1 MLFRI
6 QQNEYSAIKER
17 HHGRISKYPLINA
30 VISEIQ
36 DGFVYADSS
45 RNTFFISTKA
55 GFSLFDS
62 LDPAPNFERELFDFL
77 RQAADIPGYLHI
89 YSPSRSFRDH
99 VAANWAKHKI
109 RQRAQ
114 FHYLGGDGSRTYE
127 QLLPPHYRIATIQ
140 EVGFA
145 QLEEV
150 FKLDFGNRYWNSRP
164 DFLTHAIGSC
174 ILNEKSQPAAICYSA
189 CVVDGYAEM
198 DTLVMPEYR
207 GKSFMKIVSE
217 PFFNLAVRNKLI
229 PHWDT
234 FVSNAASY
242 RAAQRFQLQLVQ
254 EYDLLSL
261 LVRE

>member
-1 MLFRI
+1 MLSRI
-6 QQNEYSAIKER
+6 QQHEYSAIKER
-17 HHGRISKYPLINA
+17 HHERISQYPLINA
-30 VISEIQ
+30 VISATQE
-36 DGFVYADSS
+36 GFVYADPS

-62 LDPAPNFERELFDFL
+62 LRPAPNFESELLDFL
-77 RQAADIPGYLHI
+77 KGAPDLPGYLHI
-89 YSPSRSFRDH
+89 YRPSRSFQDH
-99 VAANWAKHKI
+99 VAGNWDKYKV
-109 RQRAQ
+109 RRRAQ
-114 FHYLGGDGSRTYE
+114 FRYLGDVCGTHE

-140 EVGFA
+140 EVVFA

-150 FKLDFGNRYWNSRP
+150 FQLDFGNRYWNSTA
-164 DFLTHAIGSC
+164 DFLTHAIGAC
-174 ILNEKSQPAAICYSA
+174 ILNEKGEPAAICYSA

-217 PFFNLAVRNKLI
+217 PFFNLAVRNKLV

-261 LVRE
+261 LVRT

>member
-1 MLFRI
+1 MLARI
-6 QQNEYSAIKER
+6 QQYEYSAIKER
-17 HHGRISKYPLINA
+17 HHKRISQYPLINA
-30 VISEIQ
+30 VISTTQE
-36 DGFVYADSS
+36 GFVYADPS

-62 LDPAPNFERELFDFL
+62 LDPTPDLDSALFDFL
-77 RQAADIPGYLHI
+77 KGAPDLAGYLHI
-89 YSPSRSFRDH
+89 YSPSKSFQEH
-99 VAANWAKHKI
+99 VAANWDKYKV

-114 FHYLGGDGSRTYE
+114 FHYLGGGCGTNER
-127 QLLPPHYRIATIQ
+127 LLPPHCRIATIQ

-145 QLEEV
+145 PLEDV
-150 FKLDFGNRYWNSRP
+150 FKLDFGNRYWNSP
-164 DFLTHAIGSC
+164 ADFLTHAIGAC
-174 ILNEKSQPAAICYSA
+174 ILNEKSEPAAICYSA
-189 CVVDGYAEM
+189 CVIDGYAEM

-207 GKSFMKIVSE
+207 GKGFMKIVSE
-217 PFFNLAVRNKLI
+217 PFFNLAVRSKLI

-261 LVRE
+261 LVRT

>member
-1 MLFRI
+1 MLSRI
-6 QQNEYSAIKER
+6 QQHEYPAIKER
-17 HHGRISKYPLINA
+17 HHGRISQYPLINA

-36 DGFVYADSS
+36 KGFVYADTS

-55 GFSLFDS
+55 GFCLFDS
-62 LDPAPNFERELFDFL
+62 LGSAPNFDSELFDFL
-77 RQAADIPGYLHI
+77 KGAPDLPGYLHI
-89 YSPSRSFRDH
+89 YSPTKSFQDH
-99 VAANWAKHKI
+99 IAETWDKYKI

-114 FHYLGGDGSRTYE
+114 FHYLGDGCETRE
-127 QLLPPHYRIATIQ
+127 RLLPPHYRIATIQ

-150 FKLDFGNRYWNSRP
+150 FKLDFGNRYWNSTA
-164 DFLTHAIGSC
+164 DFLAHAIGAC
-174 ILNEKSQPAAICYSA
+174 ILNEKSEPAAICYSA
-189 CVVDGYAEM
+189 CVIEGYAEM
-198 DTLVMPEYR
+198 DTLVLPEYR
-207 GKSFMKIVSE
+207 GKGFMKIVSE

-261 LVRE
+261 LVRT

>member
-1 MLFRI
+1 MLSRI
-6 QQNEYSAIKER
+6 QQHEYPAIKER
-17 HHGRISKYPLINA
+17 HHERISQYPLINA
-30 VISEIQ
+30 VISAIQ
-36 DGFVYADSS
+36 EGFVYADPS

-62 LDPAPNFERELFDFL
+62 CGPTPNLESELFEFL
-77 RQAADIPGYLHI
+77 KVAPDIPGYLHI
-89 YSPSRSFRDH
+89 YGPSKSFQDH
-99 VAANWAKHKI
+99 VARNWDKYKV

-114 FHYLGGDGSRTYE
+114 FHYLGDGCATNER
-127 QLLPPHYRIATIQ
+127 LLPPHYRIATIQ

-145 QLEEV
+145 QLEAV
-150 FKLDFGNRYWNSRP
+150 FKLDFGNRYWNSTA
-164 DFLTHAIGSC
+164 DFMTHAVGAC
-174 ILNEKSQPAAICYSA
+174 ILNEKSEPSAICYSA
-189 CVVDGYAEM
+189 CVIDGYAEM

-207 GKSFMKIVSE
+207 GKGLMRIVSE

-242 RAAQRFQLQLVQ
+242 RAAQRFQLHLVQ

-261 LVRE
+261 LIRT

>member
-1 MLFRI
+1 MLSRL
-6 QQNEYSAIKER
+6 QENEYPAIKER
-17 HHGRISKYPLINA
+17 HHGRISQYPLISA
-30 VISEIQ
+30 VVSAIQ

-62 LDPAPNFERELFDFL
+62 LDPAPNLESELFDFL
-77 RQAADIPGYLHI
+77 KGAPDNPGYLHI
-89 YSPSRSFRDH
+89 YSPSRSFQDH
-99 VAANWAKHKI
+99 VAANWDKYKI
-109 RQRAQ
+109 RPRAQ
-114 FHYLGGDGSRTYE
+114 FQYLGDGCETNER
-127 QLLPPHYRIATIQ
+127 LLPPHYRIATIQ

-150 FKLDFGNRYWNSRP
+150 FKLDFGNRYWNSP
-164 DFLTHAIGSC
+164 EDFLTHAIGAC
-174 ILNEKSQPAAICYSA
+174 ILNEKSGPAAICYSA
-189 CVVDGYAEM
+189 CVTDGYAEM
-198 DTLVMPEYR
+198 DTLVLPEYR
-207 GKSFMKIVSE
+207 GQGFMKIVSE
-217 PFFNLAVRNKLI
+217 PFFNFAVKNNLI

-261 LVRE
+261 LIRT

>member
-1 MLFRI
+1 MLSRI
-6 QQNEYSAIKER
+6 QQNEYPALKER
-17 HHGRISKYPLINA
+17 HQGRISQYPLINA
-30 VISEIQ
+30 VVSAIQ

-55 GFSLFDS
+55 GFCLFDS
-62 LDPAPNFERELFDFL
+62 LDPAPELESELLDFL
-77 RQAADIPGYLHI
+77 KGAADIPGYLHI
-89 YSPSRSFRDH
+89 YSPSRSFQDQ
-99 VAANWAKHKI
+99 VAANWDKYKV

-114 FHYLGGDGSRTYE
+114 FQYLGDGCATNE

-150 FKLDFGNRYWNSRP
+150 FKLDFGNRYWNSTA
-164 DFLTHAIGSC
+164 DFLTHAIGAC
-174 ILNEKSQPAAICYSA
+174 ILNETSEPAAICYSA
-189 CVVDGYAEM
+189 CVIDGYAEM

-207 GKSFMKIVSE
+207 GKGFMKIVSE
-217 PFFNLAVRNKLI
+217 PFFNLAVKNNLT

-261 LVRE
+261 LIRT

>member
-1 MLFRI
+1 MLSRI
-6 QQNEYSAIKER
+6 QQNEYPAIKER
-17 HHGRISKYPLINA
+17 HRGRISQYPLINA
-30 VISEIQ
+30 VVSAIQ
-36 DGFVYADSS
+36 DGFVYADPSG
-45 RNTFFISTKA
+45 NTFFISTKA
-55 GFSLFDS
+55 GFSLFGS
-62 LDPAPNFERELFDFL
+62 LRPAPNFERELFDFL
-77 RQAADIPGYLHI
+77 KGAPAIPGYLHI
-89 YSPSRSFRDH
+89 YSPSRLFQDH
-99 VAANWAKHKI
+99 VAANWDKYKI
-109 RQRAQ
+109 RPRAQ
-114 FHYLGGDGSRTYE
+114 FHYLGDGCATNER
-127 QLLPPHYRIATIQ
+127 LLPPHYRIATIQ

-150 FKLDFGNRYWNSRP
+150 FKLDFGNRYWNSTA
-164 DFLTHAIGSC
+164 DFLTHAIGAC
-174 ILNEKSQPAAICYSA
+174 ILNEKGEPAAICYSA

-234 FVSNAASY
+234 FISNAASY

-261 LVRE
+261 FIRT